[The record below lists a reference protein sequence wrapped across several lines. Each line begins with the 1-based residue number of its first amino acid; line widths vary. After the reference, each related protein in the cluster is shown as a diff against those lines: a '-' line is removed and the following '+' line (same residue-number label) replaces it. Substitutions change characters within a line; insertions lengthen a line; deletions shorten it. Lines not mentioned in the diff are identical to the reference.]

1 MSKPTL
7 GEQKTQW
14 ERSFLASSCF
24 KKDIY
29 TFIYFSIY
37 QVLLQI
43 VLFLSENGAKKV
55 TGKSRSFHSVA
66 LSEYACK
73 HFDDGGEGLADFRG
87 L

>member
-1 MSKPTL
+1 MSKKHRGRGVFLLHPALKKTFTHLFLYLPDVTL
-7 GEQKTQW
+7 NC
-14 ERSFLASSCF
+14 S
-24 KKDIY
+24 
-29 TFIYFSIY
+29 
-37 QVLLQI
+37 V
-43 VLFLSENGAKKV
+43 LSENGAKKV